1 MGPMSMSQPDKE
13 ILVPGNTLPWDLV
26 DSLGR
31 TLLPKGLPISDAA
44 QAKQLWTRGYFYEAD
59 PAPELEPPPKV
70 MVSSWRT
77 KPRDQE
83 PATPRFFQA
92 VARLSWQLEET
103 YYDLLNKKA
112 GRIGERL
119 IETAKTIQTQIAK
132 DSDAFLASVE
142 LAENGRYGTIHALH
156 SATLCDLVAQSMGM
170 TTDQRQTLICAA
182 LTRDV
187 GFLELQEELDLQ
199 NESLTHAQQSKV
211 QCHPLESARILRD
224 AGVKDPDWL
233 AAVEQHHERLNGTGY
248 PKALP
253 DDQICASARLMGI
266 ADAYSAMTK
275 PRAHR
280 PAFQGP
286 TAIHSIFQT
295 RGSLVDADLTQQF
308 IRVLGMYPPGIL
320 VRLSTQEMAVV
331 TRRTA
336 NLKFPEVRVVADAEG
351 KLQAIYL
358 ARELAEGG
366 ACIQEIL
373 PRSVSVRPRLN
384 HRQLWGEGPT
394 ARRR

>member
-1 MGPMSMSQPDKE
+1 MVQPDKDM
-13 ILVPGNTLPWDLV
+13 LAPGSILPWDIV
-26 DSLGR
+26 DSSGR
-31 TLLPKGLPISDAA
+31 ILLPKGVPINDAV
-44 QAKQLWTRGYFYEAD
+44 QAKQLWTRGYFHEPD
-59 PAPELEPPPKV
+59 SEPEPPPKIV
-70 MVSSWRT
+70 VSSWRT

-83 PATPRFFQA
+83 TAPPRFFQA
-92 VARLSWQLEET
+92 VTRLSWQLEET
-103 YYDLLNKKA
+103 YCDLLNGRP
-112 GRIGERL
+112 GRITERL
-119 IETAKTIQTQIAK
+119 FEYAKALQTQIAK

-142 LAENGRYGTIHALH
+142 LSEIGRYGTIHAIH
-156 SATLCDLVAQSMGM
+156 SAILCDLVAQSMGM
-170 TTDQRQTLICAA
+170 TSDQRRTLVCAA

-199 NESLTHAQQSKV
+199 NEPLTSEQQSMV
-211 QCHPLESARILRD
+211 QGHPLESAKLLRE

-253 DDQICASARLMGI
+253 HDQICASARLMGI

-275 PRAHR
+275 PRAYR
-280 PAFQGP
+280 AAIQGP

-295 RGSLVDADLTQQF
+295 RGSLVDGDLTQQF

-320 VRLSTQEMAVV
+320 VRLSTKEMAVV

-336 NLKFPEVRVVADAEG
+336 NLKFPEVKVVADAEG
-351 KLQAIYL
+351 KLQAIYA

-366 ACIQEIL
+366 VSIQEIL
-373 PRSVSVRPRLN
+373 PRSINIRSRLN
-384 HRQLWGEGPT
+384 HRQLWGEGS
-394 ARRR
+394 AALRR